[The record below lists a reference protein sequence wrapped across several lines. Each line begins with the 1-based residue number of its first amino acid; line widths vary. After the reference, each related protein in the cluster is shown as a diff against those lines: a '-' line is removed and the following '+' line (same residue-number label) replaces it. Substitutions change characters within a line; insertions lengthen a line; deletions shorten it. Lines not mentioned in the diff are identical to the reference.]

1 MVRAP
6 QATVLVVDDSKEWR
20 LQIRQI
26 LQVRPQWKV
35 IAEAGDGAEAVHK
48 ASDLQPDIIL
58 LDIGMP
64 QLNGIE
70 AAKIFHQKCP
80 QSKIL
85 FVTQDGDVDIRNAAL
100 QVGALAYVLKTNV
113 GNELLDAITKALY
126 R

>member
-1 MVRAP
+1 MLPTP

-26 LQVRPQWKV
+26 LRERPQWKIV
-35 IAEAGDGAEAVHK
+35 AEAADGAEAVRK
-48 ASDLQPDIIL
+48 AIDLQPDIIL

-64 QLNGIE
+64 HLNGIE
-70 AAKIFHQKCP
+70 ASKIIVQKCP

-85 FVTQDGDVDIRNAAL
+85 FVTQDGDGDIRNAAL

-113 GNELLDAITKALY
+113 GNELLDSITKALY